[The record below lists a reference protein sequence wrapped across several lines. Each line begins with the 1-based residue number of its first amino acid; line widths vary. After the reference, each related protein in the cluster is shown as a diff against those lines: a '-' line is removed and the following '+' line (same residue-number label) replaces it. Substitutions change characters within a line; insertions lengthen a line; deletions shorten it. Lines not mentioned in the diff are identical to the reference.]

1 MNAKVETSEVSNM
14 VPLVYNDSWIDRRL
28 QSYMEHSIN
37 RALQHAANR
46 DRSEL
51 GEEPMPWTSDCEG
64 SSEYDQMI
72 ASAVRLARR
81 KGSQTRELTLN
92 LLRDSFPP
100 WFPRAFGSFLRLFP
114 LWFDA
119 RHAAVSTVFLTRW
132 LVGESRVVDADP
144 NLLDPVQEGQGKWG
158 NDPVGWVP
166 GFLLGGNWRQEKGAG
181 QGVQITRC
189 RVLEQTN
196 CVSVCCN
203 VCKVPTQN
211 FFTNDIGLPLTMI
224 PDYENLGCT
233 FVFGATP
240 PPIEKDEAFQH
251 PCMKLCSLNIHGRS
265 EEDVAD
271 KACSRLD
278 ISEK

>member
-1 MNAKVETSEVSNM
+1 
-14 VPLVYNDSWIDRRL
+14 
-28 QSYMEHSIN
+28 MEHSIN

-81 KGSQTRELTLN
+81 KGYDSFMRGIVDQNPHRSQTRELTLN

-119 RHAAVSTVFLTRW
+119 RHAAVDYKSPLHP
-132 LVGESRVVDADP
+132 GESRVVDADP

-166 GFLLGGNWRQEKGAG
+166 GFLLGGNWRQESTRTNQLCLGLLQCL
-181 QGVQITRC
+181 QGSD
-189 RVLEQTN
+189 
-196 CVSVCCN
+196 SVR
-203 VCKVPTQN
+203 KVAIWN
-211 FFTNDIGLPLTMI
+211 ASNDKFTA
-224 PDYENLGCT
+224 

-265 EEDVAD
+265 EEV
-271 KACSRLD
+271 
-278 ISEK
+278 I